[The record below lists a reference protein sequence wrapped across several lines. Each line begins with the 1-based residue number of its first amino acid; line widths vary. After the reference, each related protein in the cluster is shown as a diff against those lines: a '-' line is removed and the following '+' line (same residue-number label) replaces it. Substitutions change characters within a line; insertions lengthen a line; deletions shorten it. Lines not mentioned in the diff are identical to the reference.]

1 MKKENKNNYYNDE
14 DKVNFEKL
22 NNFNKFNS
30 KNIKS
35 VQLNNHNTRYS
46 NSDKNYFNTILKTE
60 ENTSLLNNNK
70 EKKYY
75 NNSDFKKFDQLN
87 NFPEYND
94 KIDYENNTCTA
105 NGTTVKENEMVSI
118 DGSMGTVFIGQVPTV
133 EPKVTKDFQT
143 ILSWAQS
150 TKQLGIR
157 ANADTPDAAKLA
169 RQYGAQGIGLCRT
182 ERMFNDI
189 DRIGLFVEMIMAQSE
204 MERNKVIK
212 KLQLYLSIML
222 NLL

>member
-30 KNIKS
+30 KNIKN
-35 VQLNNHNTRYS
+35 VQLNNYNTRYS

-60 ENTSLLNNNK
+60 ENTSLLNNNNK

-94 KIDYENNTCTA
+94 KIDYENKENLNFETKYKSRDYGEFNKIIQTK
-105 NGTTVKENEMVSI
+105 NNEKKSKDQNKKIKVIDYGKIKENE
-118 DGSMGTVFIGQVPTV
+118 
-133 EPKVTKDFQT
+133 
-143 ILSWAQS
+143 
-150 TKQLGIR
+150 
-157 ANADTPDAAKLA
+157 
-169 RQYGAQGIGLCRT
+169 
-182 ERMFNDI
+182 
-189 DRIGLFVEMIMAQSE
+189 
-204 MERNKVIK
+204 K
-212 KLQLYLSIML
+212 KLKNKIGVDKIKIVYFD
-222 NLL
+222 

>member
-35 VQLNNHNTRYS
+35 AQLNNFNTRYS

-94 KIDYENNTCTA
+94 KIDYENKENLNFETKYKSRDYGEFNKIIQTK
-105 NGTTVKENEMVSI
+105 NNEKKSKDQNKKIKVIDYGKIKENE
-118 DGSMGTVFIGQVPTV
+118 
-133 EPKVTKDFQT
+133 
-143 ILSWAQS
+143 
-150 TKQLGIR
+150 
-157 ANADTPDAAKLA
+157 
-169 RQYGAQGIGLCRT
+169 
-182 ERMFNDI
+182 
-189 DRIGLFVEMIMAQSE
+189 
-204 MERNKVIK
+204 K
-212 KLQLYLSIML
+212 KLKNKIGVDKIKIVYFD
-222 NLL
+222 